1 MFEFIKRLYRKP
13 SPVDAAIRE
22 LEDAQFQSLNANTSM
37 EYYKSMVAYN
47 DSRILRLKA
56 FIKFPG

>member
-1 MFEFIKRLYRKP
+1 MLDFIRRLYRKSTP
-13 SPVDAAIRE
+13 LEMAIRE
-22 LEDAQFQSLNANTSM
+22 LEDAQLQALSANTAM
-37 EYYKSMVAYN
+37 EYYKSMVVYN

>member
-1 MFEFIKRLYRKP
+1 MFKFIKQLYRKL
-13 SPVDAAIRE
+13 SPIEIAIRE
-22 LEDAQFQSLNANTSM
+22 LEEAQLQALSANTAM

>member
-1 MFEFIKRLYRKP
+1 MFEFIKRLYRKITP
-13 SPVDAAIRE
+13 REIAIRE
-22 LEDAQFQSLNANTSM
+22 LEEAQLQVLSASTSL

-47 DSRILRLKA
+47 DARILRLKA

>member
-1 MFEFIKRLYRKP
+1 MFKFIKQLYRRL
-13 SPVDAAIRE
+13 SPVEIAIRE
-22 LEDAQFQSLNANTSM
+22 LEEAQLQALSANTAM

>member
-1 MFEFIKRLYRKP
+1 MLKFIRRLYRRL
-13 SPVDAAIRE
+13 SPVEIAIRE
-22 LEDAQFQSLNANTSM
+22 LEEAQLQALSANTAM